1 MARAGTDRIDRVVRA
16 LADPTRRR
24 LLERLAQRPGQTSGE
39 LAAGVRQLTRW
50 AVLKHLG
57 ALRDAGL
64 VETLPQGRRR
74 RHYLN
79 AAALAD
85 LSEWLE
91 ELGAG
96 APPTS
101 GI

>member
-1 MARAGTDRIDRVVRA
+1 MARDGTDRFDRVARA

-24 LLERLAQRPGQTSGE
+24 LLERLAERPGQTSGE

-50 AVLKHLG
+50 AVLKHLA

-79 AAALAD
+79 RAALD
-85 LSEWLE
+85 EIGDWLAA
-91 ELGAG
+91 LRRTGARE
-96 APPTS
+96 S
-101 GI
+101 R